1 MERFHFDQL
10 VKMIEIPEQTIVYIL
25 KQVVI
30 AVEHTMETGY
40 TTTKLNLR
48 IGHLRFA
55 NGFF

>member
-10 VKMIEIPEQTIVYIL
+10 VKMTEIPEQTILYIL

-30 AVEHTMETGY
+30 AVDHTMETGY
-40 TTTKLNLR
+40 TTKLNLR
-48 IGHLRFA
+48 IGNLRFA

>member
-40 TTTKLNLR
+40 TTKLNLR